1 MSFVKGPLA
10 SNQCQSGASLF
21 SRLTY
26 CCGCL
31 WISNCDYAGAD
42 VVDVVPKVEAKKKTN
57 QSRWTSNWVP
67 ADSNQAAQDHMDL
80 DVAPP
85 MEQSR
90 KYRVKKEVDIKSE
103 SLGVLR
109 EAPLGTGIAS
119 ALGTLR
125 DKGDLRANFEWVG
138 RTNDMKKGRLL
149 GVDDVY
155 YFDHKVSDDRLEQSI
170 RAALTRKDEFGRIL
184 TPKEAF
190 RELSY
195 AFHGKCPSKNT
206 LEKRTRKTKDEFLAR
221 RANLNQDAQLEQLK
235 QVQKAQKSTHVVLS
249 GKGKIGT
256 TVQAPPN
263 MRDTSKKSSRTALL
277 APTPVLGKGSTPL
290 SGTKKVEEMLG
301 IKKKHGG
308 ESNGGSHRK

>member
-1 MSFVKGPLA
+1 MGLERAAVGRSTTTE
-10 SNQCQSGASLF
+10 Q
-21 SRLTY
+21 LTSADLSCIYMLTNY
-26 CCGCL
+26 CCTC
-31 WISNCDYAGAD
+31 IDPPE
-42 VVDVVPKVEAKKKTN
+42 VVPKIETKKKSN
-57 QSRWTSNWVP
+57 QSRLTSNWVP
-67 ADSNQAAQDHMDL
+67 ADSNRPPQDPMDL
-80 DVAPP
+80 DAAPP
-85 MEQSR
+85 TEPAR
-90 KYRVKKEVDIKSE
+90 KYRVKKEADIESE

-109 EAPLGTGIAS
+109 EAPLGSGMAA

-138 RTNDMKKGRLL
+138 RTNDMKKGKLL

-155 YFDHKVSDDRLEQSI
+155 YFDHKLSDDRLEQSI
-170 RAALTRKDEFGRIL
+170 RAALTQKDEFGRIL

-249 GKGKIGT
+249 GKGRIGT
-256 TVQAPPN
+256 TVQAPVN
-263 MRDTSKKSSRTALL
+263 MRETSKKSSRASLL

-290 SGTKKVEEMLG
+290 SGTKKVEEMFG
-301 IKKKHGG
+301 IKKKNGG
-308 ESNGGSHRK
+308 ESNSGVHRK

>member
-1 MSFVKGPLA
+1 MLALGPEAPLSGPKG
-10 SNQCQSGASLF
+10 Q
-21 SRLTY
+21 
-26 CCGCL
+26 
-31 WISNCDYAGAD
+31 
-42 VVDVVPKVEAKKKTN
+42 AKKKTT

-67 ADSNQAAQDHMDL
+67 ADSEEAQANPMDMDDEPPPEPSRRYRSHKKDGAQN
-80 DVAPP
+80 P
-85 MEQSR
+85 
-90 KYRVKKEVDIKSE
+90 
-103 SLGVLR
+103 SLEILR
-109 EAPLGTGIAS
+109 EAPLGSGMAA

-155 YFDHKVSDDRLEQSI
+155 YFDHKISDDRLEQSI
-170 RAALTRKDEFGRIL
+170 RAALTRKDDFGRIL

-206 LEKRTRKTKDEFLAR
+206 IEKRTRKTKDEFLAR
-221 RANLNQDAQLEQLK
+221 RANLNQDTQLEQLK
-235 QVQKAQKSTHVVLS
+235 QVQKAQRSAHVVLS

-256 TVQAPPN
+256 TVQAPSG
-263 MRDTSKKSSRTALL
+263 MHDHGRRSGRGATL

-290 SGTKKVEEMLG
+290 TGTKKVEVMLG
-301 IKKKHGG
+301 IKKKSG
-308 ESNGGSHRK
+308 EANGGSSRKKE